1 VLEHLTGH
9 FTKKVSL
16 MKNTGHSTL
25 PATAQAQDS
34 LRILQDVS
42 HIYETSKR
50 ARKALAK
57 AARNKGATFQSLG
70 EAMGTDRSSAYALV
84 KDAA

>member
-1 VLEHLTGH
+1 
-9 FTKKVSL
+9 

-25 PATAQAQDS
+25 PATELPQDS

-42 HIYETSKR
+42 HIYETAKR

-57 AARNKGATFQSLG
+57 AARREGATFQALG
-70 EAMGTDRSSAYALV
+70 DAMGTDRSSAYALT